1 MITLVRFTA
10 SATAGTEQVTD
21 AWKSR
26 LLAGLWL
33 GLGVCSAQPQ
43 ALAQTSGSQAAM
55 PMQVQACSVCH
66 GQQGIALVPDAPNLA
81 GQPALYL
88 SSQLKDYRSGARKHE
103 VMGLMAKRLSDADIE
118 VLAQWF
124 ANQRIRLDAAN

>member
-1 MITLVRFTA
+1 
-10 SATAGTEQVTD
+10 
-21 AWKSR
+21 
-26 LLAGLWL
+26 
-33 GLGVCSAQPQ
+33 
-43 ALAQTSGSQAAM
+43 
-55 PMQVQACSVCH
+55 MQVQACSVCH